1 MASIEI
7 FKNESFGEVRVAG
20 TSEQPLFCLTDICR
34 VLDLQ
39 VTPTKNRL
47 RQDGVSLIKVI
58 DSLGREQEATFINE
72 QNLYKVIMRSDKPQ
86 AEPFQDWVCGEV
98 LPSIRK
104 HGTYSVD
111 GRHSDKIPLTPSTV
125 CASLEWVKGVSEILN
140 LNDSSKLALLGKVA
154 QPLGLP
160 TPDYTSS
167 HGILKSATE
176 LLKENGV
183 NISVQDFNRLLV
195 EKGYLV
201 TLTRKSTSGKEK
213 QFKSITDKG
222 LKYGENQVNPKN
234 PKSTQP
240 LWYENR
246 FLNLLSTVGL
256 N

>member
-1 MASIEI
+1 MATDIQI
-7 FKNESFGEVRVAG
+7 FNNPEFGEIRTAG
-20 TSEQPLFCLTDICR
+20 TSEEPLFCLADICR
-34 VLDLQ
+34 VLDLH
-39 VTPTKNRL
+39 TGMTKQRL
-47 RQDGVSLIKVI
+47 DQKGVSLIDTPTSGGVQQ
-58 DSLGREQEATFINE
+58 LVYINE
-72 QNLYKVIMRSDKPQ
+72 KNLYKVIMRSDKPQ

-104 HGTYSVD
+104 TGSYST
-111 GRHSDKIPLTPSTV
+111 RKEHT
-125 CASLEWVKGVSEILN
+125 ASLPLKDQLLWVKETGKMLK
-140 LNDSSKLALLGKVA
+140 LNDASMLGMLQQIA
-154 QPLGLP
+154 TPYGLP
-160 TPDYTSS
+160 VPDYTPS

-222 LKYGENQVNPKN
+222 LTYGENQVNPKN

>member
-20 TSEQPLFCLTDICR
+20 TSEQPLFCLADICR

-176 LLKENGV
+176 LLKENNV
-183 NISVQDFNRLLV
+183 QISVQDFNRLLV

-222 LKYGENQVNPKN
+222 LTYGENQVNPKN

>member
-1 MASIEI
+1 MATDIQI
-7 FKNESFGEVRVAG
+7 FNNPEFGEIRTAG
-20 TSEQPLFCLTDICR
+20 TSEEPLFCLADICR
-34 VLDLQ
+34 VLDLH
-39 VTPTKNRL
+39 TGMTKQRL
-47 RQDGVSLIKVI
+47 DQKGVSLIDTPTSGGVQQ
-58 DSLGREQEATFINE
+58 LVYINE
-72 QNLYKVIMRSDKPQ
+72 KNLYKVIMRSDKPQ

-104 HGTYSVD
+104 TGSYST
-111 GRHSDKIPLTPSTV
+111 RKEHT
-125 CASLEWVKGVSEILN
+125 ASLPLKDQLLWVKETGKMLK
-140 LNDSSKLALLGKVA
+140 LNDASMLGMLQQIA
-154 QPLGLP
+154 TPYGLP
-160 TPDYTSS
+160 VPDYTPS

-183 NISVQDFNRLLV
+183 NISVQDFNRLLI

-222 LKYGENQVNPKN
+222 LTYGENQVNPKN

-246 FLNLLSTVGL
+246 FLNLLSTVGI